1 MRSLV
6 SSPIFREPFC
16 RQRMTRVRFYSAIS
30 LDGFIADSDGDSD
43 WLEPYKASVFQ
54 TSGFLNEIGAVV
66 MGRRTFEVLR
76 AFDDWPYGN
85 MRCFVL
91 SSQTPRD
98 LPDNCVF
105 VRDGIHVAVSGAVE
119 ATSKD
124 VWVVGG
130 AMTMQSA
137 LEARL
142 VDSIEVCLAPVML
155 GAGLSILGGLAERQ
169 TFDFD
174 GISTFPEDVIKLRY
188 LRKD

>member
-1 MRSLV
+1 
-6 SSPIFREPFC
+6 
-16 RQRMTRVRFYSAIS
+16 MTRVRFYSATS

-43 WLEPYKASVFQ
+43 WLEPYKSSVFQ
-54 TSGFLNEIGAVV
+54 STGFLDEIGAVV

-76 AFDDWPYGN
+76 AFDDWPYESK
-85 MRCFVL
+85 RCFVL
-91 SSQTPRD
+91 TSQAPWD
-98 LPDNCVF
+98 MPANCVF
-105 VRDGIHVAVSGAVE
+105 VRDGIHAAVNAAVE

-155 GAGLSILGGLAERQ
+155 GSGLSILGGLAERQ

-188 LRKD
+188 LRRD

>member
-1 MRSLV
+1 
-6 SSPIFREPFC
+6 
-16 RQRMTRVRFYSAIS
+16 MTRVRFYSATS

-43 WLEPYKASVFQ
+43 WLEPYKSSVFQ
-54 TSGFLNEIGAVV
+54 ASGFLDEIGAVV

-76 AFDDWPYGN
+76 AFDDWPYESK
-85 MRCFVL
+85 RCFVL
-91 SSQTPRD
+91 TSQAPWD
-98 LPDNCVF
+98 MPENCVF
-105 VRDGIHVAVSGAVE
+105 VRDGIRAAVNAAVE

-155 GAGLSILGGLAERQ
+155 GSGLSILGGLAERQ

-188 LRKD
+188 LRKS